1 MDKEKKVL
9 KISNRRKG
17 IAGCILFAAGFAL
30 LFISRIS
37 RGFAIWYSAH
47 VYLLFVNT
55 LGRLME
61 IFPFSVSELMLYIL
75 TVTLIITLLY
85 LMIQTARKA
94 AGKQEWVSWALNV
107 YLAVAVLLFLFG
119 VNCGVNYHKESFSES
134 SGIIAEKYSAQ
145 ELSEVCQWL
154 AEKVNERCAQ
164 VERDSDGV
172 MRLSSAKK
180 TNAEAVMAMKKLGQ
194 QYPELSG
201 YFPKPKNLMFSWIL
215 SVQDL
220 TGIYSPFT
228 VEANYNNAMLDYN
241 IPFTACHELS
251 HLRGFMQ
258 EEEANFIAFLAS
270 SGSEDIGFQYSG
282 YLMGWRYCMNVL
294 YQADYEAWEEIRSRI
309 DERVEADLE
318 ANREFWQK
326 YDGKIAEV
334 SNKVNDTY
342 LKANDQSDGVQS
354 YNRMVDLIV
363 AYKKQE

>member
-9 KISNRRKG
+9 KTSNRMKG
-17 IAGCILFAAGFAL
+17 ITGCILFAAGFAL

-37 RGFAIWYSAH
+37 RGFAIWYSTH
-47 VYLLFVNT
+47 VYLFFVNT
-55 LGRLME
+55 LGRLMGV
-61 IFPFSVSELMLYIL
+61 FPFSVSELILYIVI
-75 TVTLIITLLY
+75 VTFIITVLY
-85 LMIQTARKA
+85 LMIQTVKKK
-94 AGKQEWVSWALNV
+94 AGKQEWKSWAVNV
-107 YLAVAVLLFLFG
+107 YFVAAVLLFLFAI
-119 VNCGVNYHKESFSES
+119 NCGVNYHKESFSES
-134 SGIIAEKYSAQ
+134 SKIIAERYTAE
-145 ELSEVCQWL
+145 ELREVCLWL
-154 AEKVNERCAQ
+154 AGEVNERSNQ
-164 VERDSDGV
+164 VERDSNGV
-172 MRLSSAKK
+172 MCLGSTGK
-180 TNAEAVMAMKKLGQ
+180 TNAEAVRAMEKLGK
-194 QYPELSG
+194 QYSELSG
-201 YFPKPKNLMFSWIL
+201 YFPKPKGLMFSWIL
-215 SVQDL
+215 SIQDL

-228 VEANYNNAMLDYN
+228 VEANYNNAMTDYN

-270 SGSEDIGFQYSG
+270 SGSDDIGFQYSG

-294 YQADYEAWEEIRSRI
+294 YQADYKAWEEIRPQI
-309 DERVEADLE
+309 NELVEVDLK

-363 AYKKQE
+363 AYKKRH